1 MTDEPK
7 KPSWWNDKIAASWE
21 KAKATAVA
29 EWAKLNERTVNIAKK
44 VAERAMAFGPG
55 ARVKFDKLSAWTD
68 EVEKELAEEWERLGN
83 DGEAAWSKVRETVKA
98 QWQRAS
104 SAIQSKPSATP
115 PPTPAPPA
123 SGDGSDKPTS

>member
-7 KPSWWNDKIAASWE
+7 KPSWWNDKIAASWD

-29 EWAKLNERTVNIAKK
+29 EWAKLNERTVNIEKK
-44 VAERAMAFGPG
+44 VAERAMAFGHG
-55 ARVKFDKLSAWTD
+55 ARVNFDKLSAWTD

-98 QWQRAS
+98 QWQRAA
-104 SAIQSKPSATP
+104 SAMQSKPSGP
-115 PPTPAPPA
+115 STPASTPPA
-123 SGDGSDKPTS
+123 SGDGGDKPNP

>member
-7 KPSWWNDKIAASWE
+7 KPAWWNDKIAASWE

-29 EWAKLNERTVNIAKK
+29 EWAKLNERTVGLEKK
-44 VAERAMAFGPG
+44 VAERAMAFGHG

-68 EVEKELAEEWERLGN
+68 QVEKDLAEEWERLGN
-83 DGEAAWSKVRETVKA
+83 DGEAAWSKVRDTVKQ

-104 SAIQSKPSATP
+104 AAMQSKPA
-115 PPTPAPPA
+115 APPA
-123 SGDGSDKPTS
+123 GDAGGGDKPT